1 MRAITPLLVAAA
13 LALPATARAEPAA
26 PWTVG
31 ISPRIGVAIPT
42 SKLRAFVIGGVQI
55 DYVPTFASHR
65 VMLGLDLS
73 LTRPGYDGTV
83 MDPRIP
89 GGTGTYAV
97 HETEGLVGITAA
109 YRFASARSSVVPWL
123 GAGPVLHLLRTSET
137 TSLAPGSNTASS
149 TELGVEAVGG
159 ADVRLGPGFLVADAR
174 YVYSRLAHALTG
186 STNAG
191 DVSLELGYRLV
202 W

>member
-1 MRAITPLLVAAA
+1 MRARSCLPFVVIAA
-13 LALPATARAEPAA
+13 LGAGARAEPA

-31 ISPRIGVAIPT
+31 VAPRVGVALPT
-42 SKLRAFVIGGVQI
+42 SKLGAYMIGGLQI
-55 DYVPTFASHR
+55 DYVPSFASHR

-89 GGTGTYAV
+89 GGMGTYAV
-97 HETEGLVGITAA
+97 QETEGLVGVTAA
-109 YRFASARSSVVPWL
+109 YRFASADRGVVPWL

-137 TSLAPGSNTASS
+137 TSLAPGTNTATS
-149 TELGVEAVGG
+149 TELGVEALGG
-159 ADVRLGPGFLVADAR
+159 ADVRLGPGFLVGEAR
-174 YVYSRLAHALTG
+174 YVYSRLAHTLTG

-191 DVSLELGYRLV
+191 ALSFDLGYRLV
-202 W
+202 F